1 MKIISHLVAV
11 SNDLVI
17 GVDNDLPWNL
27 KDDLAHFK
35 KYTLNKIIIMGRKT
49 FESIGRPLPNRINYV
64 ISRTVKEIDGAHVF
78 DNLENAMHAAEKHNH
93 EMGIV
98 NEIVIIGGGYL
109 FKETLPV
116 MNKLVITKVDCN
128 VLGDI
133 YYPKVELENWKL
145 VNSKSYTKNSD
156 NDYDFTIEEYEKL

>member
-64 ISRTVKEIDGAHVF
+64 ISRTVKEIDGANVF
-78 DNLENAMHAAEKHNH
+78 DNLEDAMLAAEKHND
-93 EMGIV
+93 EMGII

-133 YYPKVELENWKL
+133 YYPKVEMENWKL
-145 VNSKSYTKNSD
+145 VNSESYTKNLD
-156 NDYDFTIEEYEKL
+156 NDYDFKIEEYIKL

>member
-49 FESIGRPLPNRINYV
+49 FESIGRPLPKRINYV
-64 ISRTVKEIDGAHVF
+64 ISRTVKQIDGAYVF
-78 DNLENAMHAAEKHNH
+78 DNLEDAMVAAEKHNND
-93 EMGIV
+93 MGIV

-133 YYPKVELENWKL
+133 YYPKVEMENWKL
-145 VNSKSYTKNSD
+145 VSSESYSKNSD
-156 NDYDFTIEEYEKL
+156 NDYDFKIEEYEKL

>member
-64 ISRTVKEIDGAHVF
+64 ISRTVKQIDGAYVF
-78 DNLENAMHAAEKHNH
+78 DNLEDAMVAAEKHNND
-93 EMGIV
+93 MGIV

-116 MNKLVITKVDCN
+116 MNKLVITKVDCD

-133 YYPKVELENWKL
+133 YYPKVEMENWKL
-145 VNSKSYTKNSD
+145 VNSASFSKNSD
-156 NDYDFTIEEYEKL
+156 NDYDFKIEEYEKL

>member
-64 ISRTVKEIDGAHVF
+64 ISRTVKQIDGAYVF
-78 DNLENAMHAAEKHNH
+78 DNLDDAMVAAEKHNND
-93 EMGIV
+93 MGIV

-133 YYPKVELENWKL
+133 YYPKVEMENWKL
-145 VNSKSYTKNSD
+145 INSNSYSKNSD
-156 NDYDFTIEEYEKL
+156 NDYDFKIEEYEKL